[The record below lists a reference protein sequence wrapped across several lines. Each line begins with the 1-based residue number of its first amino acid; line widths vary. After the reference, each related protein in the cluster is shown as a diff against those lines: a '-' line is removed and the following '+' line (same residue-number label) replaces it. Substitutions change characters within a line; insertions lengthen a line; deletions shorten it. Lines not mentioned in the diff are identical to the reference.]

1 MADDFLAQVRELTAA
16 LNRGEFSKAKQLL
29 RDCKL
34 IERLEANDL
43 PDGPVGKEAKAA
55 VERLLVLALEH
66 EANANK
72 RLLGA
77 YGKR

>member
-1 MADDFLAQVRELTAA
+1 VADDFLAQVREMTAA
-16 LNRGEFSKAKQLL
+16 LNRGEFSRAKQIL
-29 RDCKL
+29 RDSRL

-43 PDGPVGKEAKAA
+43 PDGPAGKEAKAA

-66 EANANK
+66 EANASK
-72 RLLGA
+72 KLLGA